1 MGGPPAHHRTLSEC
15 VCGFSSLG
23 LCPSKDNSPV
33 GGSQATLGDHP
44 PPNHGGSRD
53 HELPGPE
60 CVCSFKLMKLSIFH
74 WVCGLP
80 PKGYL
85 SQPPL

>member
-44 PPNHGGSRD
+44 PQIMGAAETMNCLALNVFAPSN
-53 HELPGPE
+53 
-60 CVCSFKLMKLSIFH
+60 
-74 WVCGLP
+74 
-80 PKGYL
+80 
-85 SQPPL
+85 